1 VSSPRFRDLIH
12 ALHGHAPYEWQERA
26 AAELSQSGWWPSLRA
41 PTGAGKTSLIDC
53 WLHALAVAGPDR
65 LGRRLVWVVDR
76 RAVVDQIYA
85 YADWTVA
92 ELTRADAPAPLRD
105 VAGALRAIGGG
116 RAPRAVLWR
125 GGLDDESAIA
135 MRDPLDPAAVAVVV
149 STVDQ
154 LGSRLLFRGYG
165 LGVGSRALH
174 AGLLGLDTAVVLDE
188 AHIAEPLRAT
198 VDSIVTMQASAP
210 RSPRPALRLC
220 SVSATHE
227 AQGGFELQEAERR
240 EPAIARRIAASKT
253 ARLVAKH
260 TTKDV
265 GKLVGELTEAGA
277 KVIGVVLN
285 TVADARAAFAQLDP
299 RPMTDGVLL
308 IGPVRSLDR
317 ADLLAA
323 IPDRARRAERESPFV
338 VVATQT
344 IEVGVDLD
352 FDGLITACAPLDAL
366 VQRFGR
372 LDRAGELG
380 TSRAFVLAPP
390 TKGCPVYGKTAEETW
405 KWLTAIAQEETI
417 DFGVEALRATIA
429 EHGAPPSQQSAR
441 TIRLLDLHVD
451 ALTVTDAMDEDGPDI
466 ELLLHGD
473 RRATADVAVA
483 WRRLPAAADRSAL
496 PSEDVVGQELEL
508 RPLHPGETVTLSL
521 AALRRWLVGDH
532 AAVLSDVESIEAVDA
547 PDSVRTL
554 HEVTGWRTAA
564 DGTVTQILDPR
575 SISPSDRV
583 LLSARSGGLDG
594 FGWAPEARHEVVDL
608 GSLAL
613 RGPRVVLDGGEPDI
627 EEVAESLAS
636 GDLTASQAARA
647 LAGPIARALP
657 TAVASRPT
665 FSDLVRRTAATL
677 AAGRASLL
685 EDGRVLVVGRGA
697 RTEDASSGRIVTLD
711 EHQAA
716 VHARAAD
723 TLAALDLDPALCAA
737 VRRAARHHD
746 EGKRDR
752 RFQAW
757 LRGGSTAPDAPLAK
771 AAYRY
776 DPARVRRL
784 RESSGW
790 PAGKRHELA
799 SAVAVQRAL
808 PEDSLAVWLVAT
820 HHGRNRPFPSA
831 VEDDLDDEL
840 VAYVEGRAIP
850 LPCAA
855 TLSPGSTLQT
865 LVELAREYGQW
876 GLAFLEA
883 LLMSADRAVSAVEA
897 RA

>member
-1 VSSPRFRDLIH
+1 MSAVRFSDVVH

-26 AAELSQSGWWPSLRA
+26 AAELSQNGWWRSLKA

-53 WLHALAVAGPDR
+53 WLHALALAGPDR

-85 YADWTVA
+85 YADRTVT
-92 ELTRADAPAPLRD
+92 ELTRPDAPAPLHD
-105 VAGALRAIGGG
+105 LADALRMIGGG
-116 RAPRAVLWR
+116 SPPRAVLWR

-165 LGVGSRALH
+165 LGSGSRALH

-188 AHIAEPLRAT
+188 AHIAEPLRVT
-198 VDSIVTMQASAP
+198 VESIVRMQERAA

-227 AQGGFELQEAERR
+227 AHGGFELHEAERQ
-240 EPAIARRIAASKT
+240 EPAIARRIAASKI
-253 ARLVAKH
+253 ARLVAPGQAR
-260 TTKDV
+260 DV
-265 GKLVGELTEAGA
+265 VKLVDDLTQTGA

-285 TVADARAAFAQLDP
+285 TVGDARSAFAQLDP

-323 IPDRARRAERESPFV
+323 IPERARRAERDRPFL

-352 FDGLITACAPLDAL
+352 FDALITACAPLDAL

-372 LDRAGELG
+372 LDRGGARG

-390 TKGCPVYGKTAEETW
+390 AKGCPVYGETAEETW
-405 KWLTAIAQEETI
+405 NWLTATAAEDTI
-417 DFGVEALRATIA
+417 DFGVEALRVTVA
-429 EHGAPPSQQSAR
+429 EHGAPPSQPSAR
-441 TIRLLDLHVD
+441 TIQLLDLHVD
-451 ALTVTDAMDEDGPDI
+451 ALTVTDATDQEGPDI

-483 WRRLPAAADRSAL
+483 WRRLAADGSAL
-496 PSEDVVGQELEL
+496 PSAEIVADELEL

-521 AALRRWLVGDH
+521 AALRRWLDGDA
-532 AAVLSDVESIEAVDA
+532 AAVLSDVESIQDEGPPDPLRTPHAV
-547 PDSVRTL
+547 P
-554 HEVTGWRTAA
+554 GWRIAP
-564 DGTVTQILDPR
+564 DGTVAQIRDPR

-583 LLSARSGGLDG
+583 LLSAGIGGLDE
-594 FGWAPEARHEVVDL
+594 FGWAPSSTREVVDL

-613 RGPRVVLDGGEPDI
+613 RGPRVVLDATEP
-627 EEVAESLAS
+627 EVAGIAESLESA
-636 GDLTASQAARA
+636 DLTAPEAARA
-647 LAGPIARALP
+647 LARAIARALP
-657 TAVASRPT
+657 TTVLSRPM
-665 FSDLVRRTAATL
+665 FSDRVKQAAATL
-677 AAGRASLL
+677 AAGRATLL

-697 RTEDASSGRIVTLD
+697 RTEVASSGRIVTLD
-711 EHQAA
+711 AHQEAVEEHAA
-716 VHARAAD
+716 R
-723 TLAALDLDPALCAA
+723 TLAALDVDPAVCASL
-737 VRRAARHHD
+737 RRAARHHD

-757 LRGGSTAPDAPLAK
+757 LRGGSATPDVPLAK
-771 AAYRY
+771 AAYPY
-776 DPARVRRL
+776 DPVRVRRM

-799 SAVAVQRAL
+799 SAIAVERAF
-808 PEDSLAVWLVAT
+808 PEDRLAVWLVAT
-820 HHGRNRPFPSA
+820 HHGRNRPFPAA
-831 VEDDLDDEL
+831 VQDDLGDEL
-840 VAYVEGRAIP
+840 LACLEGSRVAV
-850 LPCAA
+850 PCAA
-855 TLSPGSTLQT
+855 TLPPGSTPQT
-865 LVELAREYGQW
+865 MVELSHEHGQW

-883 LLMSADRAVSAVEA
+883 LLISADRAISGAEA
-897 RA
+897 QA

>member
-1 VSSPRFRDLIH
+1 M
-12 ALHGHAPYEWQERA
+12 
-26 AAELSQSGWWPSLRA
+26 
-41 PTGAGKTSLIDC
+41 
-53 WLHALAVAGPDR
+53 
-65 LGRRLVWVVDR
+65 
-76 RAVVDQIYA
+76 VDQIYA
-85 YADWTVA
+85 YAERTVA
-92 ELTRADAPAPLRD
+92 ELTRTDAPAPLPE
-105 VAGALRAIGGG
+105 VADALRTIGGG
-116 RAPRAVLWR
+116 SAPRAVLWR

-174 AGLLGLDTAVVLDE
+174 AGLLGLDTTVVLDE

-198 VDSIVTMQASAP
+198 VDGIVRLQSSAP

-227 AQGGFELQEAERR
+227 AQGGFELRKSECL
-240 EPAIARRIAASKT
+240 EPAIERRTKASKI
-253 ARLVAKH
+253 ARLVA
-260 TTKDV
+260 TGVATGIIKDI
-265 GKLVGELTEAGA
+265 GMLVGELTEAGA
-277 KVIGVVLN
+277 RMIGVVLN
-285 TVADARAAFAQLDP
+285 TVADARAAFARLDP
-299 RPMTDGVLL
+299 RPMNDGVLL
-308 IGPVRSLDR
+308 IGPVRSLER

-323 IPDRARRAERESPFV
+323 IPDRERRAERDRPFI

-380 TSRAFVLAPP
+380 TSRSFVLAPP
-390 TKGCPVYGKTAEETW
+390 AKGCPVYGETAEETW
-405 KWLTAIAQEETI
+405 DWLTSVAHEETI
-417 DFGVEALRATIA
+417 DFGVEALRVTIG
-429 EHGAPPSQQSAR
+429 EHGAPPWQQSAR

-451 ALTVTDAMDEDGPDI
+451 ALSVTDAMDEEGPDTQ
-466 ELLLHGD
+466 LLLHGD

-483 WRRLPAAADRSAL
+483 WRRLPAAEDRPGL
-496 PSEDVVGQELEL
+496 LSEDAVAQELEL

-521 AALRRWLVGDH
+521 AALRRWLAGDG
-532 AAVLSDVESIEAVDA
+532 AAVLSDVESIEEESAQ
-547 PDSVRTL
+547 DSAHSR
-554 HEVTGWRTAA
+554 HEVTGWRITA
-564 DGTVTQILDPR
+564 DGTVVQILDPR
-575 SISPSDRV
+575 SVSPSDRV

-594 FGWAPEARHEVVDL
+594 FGWAPDSRQDVVDF

-613 RGPRVVLDGGEPDI
+613 RGPRVVLDGGEPDVAT
-627 EEVAESLAS
+627 VAESLAS

-657 TAVASRPT
+657 PGVASRPT
-665 FSDLVRRTAATL
+665 FSDRVHRTATTL

-685 EDGRVLVVGRGA
+685 EDDRVLVVGRGA
-697 RTEDASSGRIVTLD
+697 RTEHAASGRIVTLD

-716 VHARAAD
+716 VEQHAAR
-723 TLAALDLDPALCAA
+723 TLAPLDLDPALRKS

-746 EGKRDR
+746 EGKRDP

-757 LRGGSTAPDAPLAK
+757 LRGGLTAPDAPLAK
-771 AAYRY
+771 GAYPY
-776 DPARVRRL
+776 DPVRLRRL

-799 SAVAVQRAL
+799 SAVAAERAF
-808 PEDSLAVWLVAT
+808 PDDRLAVWLVRPLMRLFEIGLRA
-820 HHGRNRPFPSA
+820 RNYVSCPGPA
-831 VEDDLDDEL
+831 MPIELTTDE
-840 VAYVEGRAIP
+840 R
-850 LPCAA
+850 
-855 TLSPGSTLQT
+855 
-865 LVELAREYGQW
+865 VELERRASTVTLPFRTVQRARMILYAAEGMQDIDIAAR
-876 GLAFLEA
+876 LDC
-883 LLMSADRAVSAVEA
+883 SADSVARRRSRFLAERIDGLEDQARSGRPRRFPPEQVAEVKAIACGCRAPTSCRC
-897 RA
+897 RASRALNCTAS